1 MVPGCTVGNRVG
13 LQIFSRGVIEMN
25 DFQPTVL
32 FVDDEENILHSLKR
46 LLRKEKYRILTAT
59 CGADGLDI
67 LQDNDVHLV
76 VTDQR
81 MPGMSGTEF
90 LAKVKE
96 KYPEVMRIVLSGYT
110 EVDSITESI
119 NEGHIYKFMLKPW
132 NDQNLKLEIKQ
143 ALEQYDLMQVNKT
156 LHEKLIEKNAELKK
170 INENLEVLVKER
182 TMDFEIQNQALELS
196 RAILEDLPIPVMGI
210 SSEMNIVLIN
220 RKVETLSLN
229 NKHIEIG
236 KKLTDFFSSDVE
248 EKIAGVLTDDSRS
261 TLAEYRISDATYNL
275 DFIPLSGRFRG
286 KGVVMTLS
294 PF

>member
-1 MVPGCTVGNRVG
+1 
-13 LQIFSRGVIEMN
+13 MN
-25 DFQPTVL
+25 DFQHTVL
-32 FVDDEENILHSLKR
+32 FVDDEENILHSLNR
-46 LLRKEKYRILTAT
+46 LLRKEGYRILTAG
-59 CGADGLDI
+59 CGTDGLDI
-67 LQDNDVHLV
+67 LKENDVHLV

-119 NEGHIYKFMLKPW
+119 NKGHIYKFMLKPW

-143 ALEQYDLMQVNKT
+143 ALEQYDLIQVNKT
-156 LHEKLIEKNAELKK
+156 LHEKLIEKNLELKK

-182 TMDFEIQNQALELS
+182 IMDFEIQNQALELS

-210 SSEMNIVLIN
+210 SREMNIVLIN
-220 RKVETLSLN
+220 RKAETLSLN

-236 KKLTDFFSSDVE
+236 KRLTDFFSSDVE
-248 EKIAGVLTDDSRS
+248 EKIAGVLTADSRS

-294 PF
+294 PS

>member
-1 MVPGCTVGNRVG
+1 
-13 LQIFSRGVIEMN
+13 MN
-25 DFQPTVL
+25 DFQHTVL
-32 FVDDEENILHSLKR
+32 FVDDEENILHSLNR
-46 LLRKEKYRILTAT
+46 LLRKEGYRILTAG
-59 CGADGLDI
+59 CGTDGLDI
-67 LQDNDVHLV
+67 LKENDVHLV

-119 NEGHIYKFMLKPW
+119 NKGHIYKFMLKPW

-143 ALEQYDLMQVNKT
+143 ALEQYDLIQVNKT
-156 LHEKLIEKNAELKK
+156 LHEKLIEKNLELKK

-182 TMDFEIQNQALELS
+182 IMDFEIQNQALELS

-210 SSEMNIVLIN
+210 SREMNIVLIN
-220 RKVETLSLN
+220 RKAETLSLNN

-236 KKLTDFFSSDVE
+236 KRLTDFFSSDVE
-248 EKIAGVLTDDSRS
+248 EKIAGVLTADSRS

-294 PF
+294 PS